1 MKDNKSK
8 LMFAGILTVIMFFI
22 SNRFSLIYRAEVGQT
37 IERTNNA
44 LDKVLADF
52 IARPFDLSLNVK
64 DLEIGLI
71 GAFGIILIYLYNT
84 FGRNNFMI
92 GKEHGSAEWGQ
103 PKDISKYLETEFSK
117 NILFSQDVALSM
129 NTRKT
134 FKNNNVLI
142 VGGSGSGKTR
152 FYLKPNLMQMHSSY
166 VITDPKGSLVKECGK
181 LLEENGYKVKVFDLI
196 NMEKSGKYNPFNYL
210 RDEKD
215 ILKLV
220 NNIIKNT
227 NSESGKGTKSDFWEK
242 SEVAL
247 LSALFGFVFF
257 EGEKHEKNIATVM
270 ELLRLAEVKEE
281 DESFKSPLDL
291 IFEDLKTRNPNHFA
305 LKQYEIF
312 KLGAGKTAKSIL
324 ISVGVRLSPFNIP
337 SLLNIMT
344 SDDLEIDKIG
354 EEKTAFFIIL
364 PDSDTTFNFVSA
376 VMYQQMFDSLFYK
389 ADFEY
394 NGRLPI
400 HTRFLLDEFANIG
413 LIPNFEVY
421 IATMRSREISV
432 NVILQNLAQLKN
444 IYKDSWE
451 TITGNC
457 DTLVFLGGREQSTL
471 KYISEMLGK
480 TTIDMRTTTE
490 NKGQTGGFSVNS
502 QVLGRDLMTP
512 DEVGL
517 LGNEE
522 CIVLIRGI
530 RPFKSKKYDITKHSN
545 YQKLSDFDEKNLYD
559 YTKNRK
565 DDDYQFHGVL
575 ADYNKALESKAS
587 SSRELEINLD
597 EIAKEEII
605 SDISE
610 MISIQDDELAV

>member
-1 MKDNKSK
+1 
-8 LMFAGILTVIMFFI
+8 
-22 SNRFSLIYRAEVGQT
+22 
-37 IERTNNA
+37 
-44 LDKVLADF
+44 
-52 IARPFDLSLNVK
+52 
-64 DLEIGLI
+64 
-71 GAFGIILIYLYNT
+71 
-84 FGRNNFMI
+84 
-92 GKEHGSAEWGQ
+92 
-103 PKDISKYLETEFSK
+103 
-117 NILFSQDVALSM
+117 
-129 NTRKT
+129 
-134 FKNNNVLI
+134 
-142 VGGSGSGKTR
+142 
-152 FYLKPNLMQMHSSY
+152 
-166 VITDPKGSLVKECGK
+166 
-181 LLEENGYKVKVFDLI
+181 
-196 NMEKSGKYNPFNYL
+196 
-210 RDEKD
+210 
-215 ILKLV
+215 
-220 NNIIKNT
+220 
-227 NSESGKGTKSDFWEK
+227 
-242 SEVAL
+242 
-247 LSALFGFVFF
+247 
-257 EGEKHEKNIATVM
+257 
-270 ELLRLAEVKEE
+270 
-281 DESFKSPLDL
+281 
-291 IFEDLKTRNPNHFA
+291 
-305 LKQYEIF
+305 
-312 KLGAGKTAKSIL
+312 
-324 ISVGVRLSPFNIP
+324 
-337 SLLNIMT
+337 MT